1 MAKFVMECPNCKKF
15 IQANSGLFGTGLFA
29 RKNITC
35 SCNYTFEVKTNK
47 LATRTCV
54 HCGNEV
60 VFDQSKGN
68 KATSQKAIKPNVL
81 YVMNPSTKLLIKARL
96 TNFRVLNAA

>member
-47 LATRTCV
+47 LATI
-54 HCGNEV
+54 NE
-60 VFDQSKGN
+60 Q
-68 KATSQKAIKPNVL
+68 I
-81 YVMNPSTKLLIKARL
+81 
-96 TNFRVLNAA
+96 